1 MVNLTVFPNYSNS
14 QASEGEARQVD
25 YFPTPWKMQ
34 NSSLIKIVTLQ
45 FSFSFNIMLHLTLV
59 VLHDLQG
66 LQRRNVTYLSRNGTA
81 ESISQHR
88 PARVAKHEYLILS
101 NEYYYHHSLQRSKF
115 MNKGGGM
122 TPTTPFSSQLKKK
135 LQDFQRGMRQAWRD

>member
-14 QASEGEARQVD
+14 QAFVGEARQVD

-34 NSSLIKIVTLQ
+34 NFSLIKIVTLQ

-59 VLHDLQG
+59 ILHDLQR
-66 LQRRNVTYLSRNGTA
+66 LQHRNVTYLSRNGTA

-88 PARVAKHEYLILS
+88 PACIAEHEYLIFS
-101 NEYYYHHSLQRSKF
+101 NEFYYRYSLQRSKF
-115 MNKGGGM
+115 MIKGGGM
-122 TPTTPFSSQLKKK
+122 TPTTPFSSQFKKK
-135 LQDFQRGMRQAWRD
+135 LQDFQRGTRQAWRD